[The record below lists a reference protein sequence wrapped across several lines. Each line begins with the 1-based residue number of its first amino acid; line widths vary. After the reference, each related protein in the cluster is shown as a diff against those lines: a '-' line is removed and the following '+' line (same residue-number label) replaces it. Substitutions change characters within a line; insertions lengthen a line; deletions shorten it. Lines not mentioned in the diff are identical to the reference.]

1 MAGFG
6 NFKALGDAYDIG
18 AVKYST
24 WRKIPTQVT
33 AAGSWFD
40 LSMSPGNPVPNYYAS
55 APLVAAAMSQS
66 NNGGIFHGGAVSP
79 MQKHL
84 AKLTAMTVVAGA
96 VPLPMML
103 CDYVLY
109 YPFVDEG
116 TTDYQPMDNT
126 VTLPRHVSGV
136 GVQIMAVVVGAQ
148 AGGAEF
154 QVTYTNSD
162 GVAGR
167 VTPFV
172 RCTAQAVNGTIIST
186 QSALLNSAGPFL
198 PLQNGD
204 TGVRQIDGF
213 QMSAEDVGLVTLVL
227 IKPIASVSMREIT
240 APAEVDYAINFPS
253 LPKVADDAYLNFIC
267 YPAGSLLSAN
277 ILGDA
282 TFVWN

>member
-1 MAGFG
+1 
-6 NFKALGDAYDIG
+6 
-18 AVKYST
+18 
-24 WRKIPTQVT
+24 
-33 AAGSWFD
+33 
-40 LSMSPGNPVPNYYAS
+40 MSPGNPVPNYYAS

-79 MQKHL
+79 KQKHL

-126 VTLPRHVSGV
+126 VTLPRHVSGA

-172 RCTAQAVNGTIIST
+172 RCTTQAVNGTIIST
-186 QSALLNSAGPFL
+186 QQALLNSGGPFL
-198 PLQNGD
+198 PLQKGD

-227 IKPIASVSMREIT
+227 IKPIASISMREIT
-240 APAEVDYAINFPS
+240 APVEVDYAINFPS